1 MPWIYHLSLKWAP
14 LKWDLALIKRK
25 GSLIHKFSVPTH
37 SHSTSSRLNSN
48 CFLKI
53 LTYICFHANHRTAKV
68 ALIQTLFGQ
77 QGLDMSYFRHDY
89 HYDHLLSII
98 KIYNTE
104 EMCCYVQP
112 ASAIIK
118 KHKWLKRWPSW
129 GTTPSGHILR
139 RVHRHCDLSL
149 NIRCVAIENRV

>member
-1 MPWIYHLSLKWAP
+1 M
-14 LKWDLALIKRK
+14 
-25 GSLIHKFSVPTH
+25 
-37 SHSTSSRLNSN
+37 
-48 CFLKI
+48 
-53 LTYICFHANHRTAKV
+53 AKV

-118 KHKWLKRWPSW
+118 NINDWNDGLAEEPHHQVTFYAEYTDTTTCPWISDVSQLKS
-129 GTTPSGHILR
+129 
-139 RVHRHCDLSL
+139 
-149 NIRCVAIENRV
+149 A